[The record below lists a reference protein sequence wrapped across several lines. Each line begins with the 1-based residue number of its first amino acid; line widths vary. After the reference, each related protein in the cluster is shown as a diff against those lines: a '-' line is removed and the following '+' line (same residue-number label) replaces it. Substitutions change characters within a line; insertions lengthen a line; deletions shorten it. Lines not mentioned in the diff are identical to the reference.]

1 MKKKNEEEK
10 HQTTYQY
17 IMRKID
23 IYGEPLQ
30 WYIGKNETYRT
41 VAGGFK
47 TFVVISISLLFLLYS
62 FIQLI
67 KNREGSFIMYD
78 ITYSELNDSEIFY
91 FDDFEIFLFF
101 KSKTSIINV
110 ESKIL
115 SVYLAQIND
124 EENSYISKYMFD
136 QCDNEYFVSQL
147 GFSDYVKGNLE
158 NTYCIN
164 KNLYQNEKISFT
176 LSQISPLGKKINS
189 LKLMF
194 VINCKSSICTNEE
207 IEEFNQIL
215 SLIEDVKIFIKTKT
229 PNPLELNNPIQ
240 NEIISIT
247 LNGDYKG
254 IVIYLK
260 HFNMTTQSSIIP
272 YFFGNKKE
280 SFLSY
285 DYQDKFLRN
294 SILIDSFYLEFRL
307 SSKVS
312 FLERNYQQLDTL
324 LGNFMGVFNGFE
336 FIGSVLTF
344 IFDSFSKEIFIFN
357 YVLRNRLFVKKK
369 NVSNPPKNGNSNNNS
384 DKISNDMELKNY
396 DYDFQNK
403 KKKNVNSFNIKKKN
417 FYTNDNL
424 IQKTQKNLTEKESKD
439 IIIISENF
447 QNNNDKINNSKKNKN
462 IKEKEGNDIEEIK
475 INMFKSFWC
484 NVLMS
489 FDIEKSNIPEIQITL
504 DKINL
509 IQDLFDTSNYINL
522 LLDMMR
528 LKKVIFN
535 TYQLKLF
542 ESIHF
547 TMDEIKDYVN
557 KYSSDED
564 ISNEKIIEQNIKL
577 ISQKKKSKITENI
590 ISILKEQVKI

>member
-1 MKKKNEEEK
+1 MKNEEEK

-30 WYIGKNETYRT
+30 WYIGRNERYTT

-47 TFVVISISLLFLLYS
+47 TFIVISISLLFLLYS
-62 FIQLI
+62 FIKLI
-67 KNREGSFIMYD
+67 KDREGSFIMYD

-101 KSKTSIINV
+101 KSKNSIINV
-110 ESKIL
+110 DSNL
-115 SVYLAQIND
+115 LHVDLVQINNED
-124 EENSYISKYMFD
+124 NSYISKYSFEE
-136 QCDNEYFVSQL
+136 CDNDYFASQL

-158 NTYCIN
+158 QTFCIN
-164 KNLYQNEKISFT
+164 KNEYQNKKISFT
-176 LSQISPLGKKINS
+176 LSQTSPLGKNTKS
-189 LKLMF
+189 LKLLL
-194 VINCKSSICTNEE
+194 IRNCKSSVCTNEE
-207 IEEFNQIL
+207 IEAINQIL
-215 SLIEDVKIFIKTKT
+215 SLIEDIKIFIKTKT
-229 PNPLELNNPIQ
+229 PNPLLLKNPIQ
-240 NEIISIT
+240 NEVISIT
-247 LNGDYKG
+247 LTGDYKG

-260 HFNMTTQSSIIP
+260 HFNMTTESSIIP
-272 YFFGNKKE
+272 YIFGNKKE
-280 SFLSY
+280 SFISY

-294 SILIDSFYLEFRL
+294 TNELNSFYLDFKL

-312 FLERNYQQLDTL
+312 FLERNYEKLDTT
-324 LGNFMGVFNGFE
+324 LGNFIGVFNSFE
-336 FIGSVLTF
+336 FIGSLLTF

-369 NVSNPPKNGNSNNNS
+369 NLSNPPPKISNSNNCDN
-384 DKISNDMELKNY
+384 ISNDVELNNL
-396 DYDFQNK
+396 DFDFENK
-403 KKKNVNSFNIKKKN
+403 KKKNVNVGNIKKNN
-417 FYTNDNL
+417 FYTEDNL
-424 IQKTQKNLTEKESKD
+424 KEKTQKNLTEKESKD
-439 IIIISENF
+439 VILISDNI
-447 QNNNDKINNSKKNKN
+447 QNNNSNKN
-462 IKEKEGNDIEEIK
+462 NKKTKEKKGNNIEEIK

-489 FDIEKSNIPEIQITL
+489 FDIEKTNNPEIQIVL
-504 DKINL
+504 DKIKL

-522 LLDMMR
+522 ILDMMR

-547 TMDEIKDYVN
+547 TMDEINDYLN

-564 ISNEKIIEQNIKL
+564 IHNEKIILQNIEKVR
-577 ISQKKKSKITENI
+577 QKKNSKITENI
-590 ISILKEQVKI
+590 ISVLKEQVII